1 MRVRILRIPS
11 VWAFAKKP
19 ARAPIQ
25 HWDGSGLNQGRALL
39 QYRFFKRPNS
49 MSVESSNHSCNGT
62 EESLFKVALVG
73 THGVNKTTIAYELAG
88 VLKRKG
94 RTVELLTEIARE
106 CPFPLNEQATR
117 DAYQWIIARQV
128 QLELEKSPRADVLVC
143 DRSVL
148 DNFAYYVRRYG
159 DVGEEAEALGRYCH
173 SWMRTYDLL
182 VRLPIVEA
190 LAADGFRS
198 TNEDFQ
204 REIDVLCD
212 KLFDRTYDSET
223 SPAYVRGSL
232 SANEIAELVVPVR
245 GVGSTPP

>member
-1 MRVRILRIPS
+1 MSLV
-11 VWAFAKKP
+11 AKFNK
-19 ARAPIQ
+19 
-25 HWDGSGLNQGRALL
+25 L
-39 QYRFFKRPNS
+39 QEGDW
-49 MSVESSNHSCNGT
+49 V
-62 EESLFKVALVG
+62 FKVALVG

-117 DAYQWIIARQV
+117 EAYQWIIARQV
-128 QLELEKSPRADVLVC
+128 QLEIEKSPRADMLVC

-159 DVGEEAEALGRYCH
+159 CKGEEAEALGVYSR

-190 LAADGFRS
+190 LAPDGFRS
-198 TNEDFQ
+198 TDEGFQ
-204 REIDVLCD
+204 RDIDLLCD
-212 KLFDRTYDSET
+212 ELFESAYSDKTR
-223 SPAYVRGSL
+223 PAYVRGSL
-232 SANEIAELVVPVR
+232 SATEIAELGFR
-245 GVGSTPP
+245 AA